1 MRVHDICRY
10 VRRFRPPPSPPS
22 LLASCSVA
30 LVLSFWRRRTCVD
43 ALFFFMLL
51 LLVCPWPGTILF
63 SFSLFGKIIGCAMLA
78 NAGFNIFILFKYPQ
92 YEDAQR
98 NDAQSEIRDYLSAN
112 PAFAKHVVKGAAEF
126 VISNPDIVKKGAESW
141 AALPQQDGGNARA

>member
-1 MRVHDICRY
+1 MIISSQKRCTV
-10 VRRFRPPPSPPS
+10 FRMF
-22 LLASCSVA
+22 LIIGHCLII
-30 LVLSFWRRRTCVD
+30 LSTFI
-43 ALFFFMLL
+43 FFTS
-51 LLVCPWPGTILF
+51 GTILF

-112 PAFAKHVVKGAAEF
+112 PAFAKTVVKAGTEF
-126 VISNPDIVKKGAESW
+126 VLSNPDIVKKSAESW
-141 AALPQQDGGNARA
+141 ATLPQQEPRV